1 MRQIIILLSFLLLT
15 STLFGQSTERPCYI
29 SVNASDEF
37 NQTLLSNISISIISQ
52 YYKEIKPFPPGGL
65 SGTGNCIYDVSVSK
79 EGGKTFVTL
88 QGKDMNS
95 FGDSNFVGIDGFQ
108 QSLLKSLYRSLSD
121 KRKLIC
127 EGYGE
132 YLVECGGGSSLND
145 RGVEDK
151 KCYLT
156 LESNNKKNIKL
167 FTNISVS
174 IVSQYVTKVEKDDPL
189 IKRPLGKSDSCIYE
203 IVVEQTEDTLFT
215 TVTGEGLN
223 SYGDSKLKGI
233 EGFQQSLLKSLFRSL
248 RDKRGMICDDYRDL
262 LEECKNVVVQDVPK
276 LVEPK
281 VVETPK
287 VISKVVKKPAVK
299 ETKVDKKK
307 GLFVSVG
314 RSGTILTSP
323 DGNWWT
329 QRTSGTDHRLLGV
342 TYGNGLFVVV
352 GYRTILTSPDGNS
365 WTKRNA
371 GRRRDLKGVTYGN
384 GLFVTVGE
392 SGTILT
398 SSDGNSWTSR
408 TNGTKNNIYGVTY
421 GNGLF
426 VTVGESG
433 TILTSSDGN
442 SWTERTPE
450 TIRRRHLKG
459 VTYGNGLFV
468 TAGHSGTI
476 DTSLD
481 GNSWKRNGGPDHN
494 APTVTSYHLYGVTYG
509 NGTFVTVGH
518 SGTIL
523 TSTDGTI
530 WAETTSGTSY
540 HLKIITYS
548 GRSRI

>member
-1 MRQIIILLSFLLLT
+1 MRQILILFLLSYFLLT
-15 STLFGQSTERPCYI
+15 STLFGQSTEKACYI

-52 YYKEIKPFPPGGL
+52 YFKEIKPLPPEGL
-65 SGTGNCIYDVSVSK
+65 SGSDNCIYDVSVSK

-88 QGKDMNS
+88 LGKDMNS

-127 EGYGE
+127 EGYGG
-132 YLVECGGGSSLND
+132 YLEECGGGSSLRD
-145 RGVEDK
+145 RGVEGK
-151 KCYLT
+151 KCFLT
-156 LESNNKKNIKL
+156 LESNNKKYIKL
-167 FTNISVS
+167 YTNISVS

-189 IKRPLGKSDSCIYE
+189 IKRPLGKSDSCLYE
-203 IVVEQTEDTLFT
+203 IVIEQTEDTLFT

-223 SYGDSKLKGI
+223 SYGDSKFKGI

-248 RDKRGMICDDYRDL
+248 KDKRGMICDDYREL

-276 LVEPK
+276 QLEPK

-287 VISKVVKKPAVK
+287 VISKLVKKPAVK
-299 ETKVDKKK
+299 ETKIDKKK
-307 GLFVSVG
+307 GLFVGVG

-342 TYGNGLFVVV
+342 TYGNGTFVTVGHSGTILTSTDGTIWTETTSGTDDQLLGVTYGNGLFVVV

-365 WTKRNA
+365 WTKRTA
-371 GRRRDLKGVTYGN
+371 GRRRYLIGVTYGN
-384 GLFVTVGE
+384 GLFVTVGH
-392 SGTILT
+392 
-398 SSDGNSWTSR
+398 D
-408 TNGTKNNIYGVTY
+408 
-421 GNGLF
+421 
-426 VTVGESG
+426 
-433 TILTSSDGN
+433 
-442 SWTERTPE
+442 
-450 TIRRRHLKG
+450 
-459 VTYGNGLFV
+459 
-468 TAGHSGTI
+468 GTI

-481 GNSWKRNGGPDHN
+481 GNSWKRNIGPDHN
-494 APTVTSYHLYGVTYG
+494 SLTVTSYHLYGVTYG

-530 WAETTSGTSY
+530 WTETTSGTSY
-540 HLKIITYS
+540 HLESITYS